1 MTIYSQLS
9 HIILLVPGLPDQLSN
24 GPLNICTGG
33 SLVHRTAL
41 ALSGIHT
48 IMRGRLYRNLRPLL
62 NHIYNFRLIYT
73 SIVSKSSVRVRTD
86 HRVYDWLCWF
96 VLGYRFLDQ
105 LLECIGCGAAMVLHL
120 ESEPRLTFS
129 LSDGCKYS
137 RVCVLFQ
144 VGMVLL
150 QQWSGPAFFLSPQ
163 VTIILSVCNDTNI

>member
-1 MTIYSQLS
+1 M
-9 HIILLVPGLPDQLSN
+9 
-24 GPLNICTGG
+24 NICTGR
-33 SLVHRTAL
+33 SLIHRTAL

-73 SIVSKSSVRVRTD
+73 LIVSKSSVRVRTD
-86 HRVYDWLCWF
+86 RRVYDWSCRF

-105 LLECIGCGAAMVLHL
+105 LLECIGRGAATALRL

-137 RVCVLFQ
+137 LVCVLFQ
-144 VGMVLL
+144 VVQL
-150 QQWSGPAFFLSPQ
+150 QQWSGPAFFLPPQ
-163 VTIILSVCNDTNI
+163 VTIILSVCNDTNV